1 MRRPGR
7 NTSFHIG
14 RYLDQRDRDDIHRLL
29 HQGQTVRAI
38 ARALSRSPS
47 TVSREIR
54 RRGGFY
60 SDAPPV
66 SAPPLDV
73 VAARPAIPVLN
84 RALDN
89 WLRNSQKEDDRMEAT
104 ARRIIDEAARTHRIA
119 LRTDTVTEDTAFDV
133 LFARAVATHPEIPER
148 IWLKALA
155 AAFRGGG
162 ALRWITR

>member
-1 MRRPGR
+1 M
-7 NTSFHIG
+7 
-14 RYLDQRDRDDIHRLL
+14 
-29 HQGQTVRAI
+29 RAI
-38 ARALSRSPS
+38 ARALCRSPS

-54 RRGGFY
+54 RREGFY
-60 SDAPPV
+60 RDTPPV

-73 VAARPAIPVLN
+73 VAARQAITVLK

-89 WLRNSQKEDDRMEAT
+89 WLRNSQKMEAT
-104 ARRIIDEAARTHRIA
+104 ARRIVDEAARTHRIA
-119 LRTDTVTEDTAFDV
+119 LRTNTVTEDTAFDV
-133 LFARAVATHPEIPER
+133 LFTRAVAVHPEIPER